1 MTRVLSV
8 NLVISFIYKYEVVDV
23 AYNLRFISSFVKLMC
38 SVFTNI
44 CF

>member
-8 NLVISFIYKYEVVDV
+8 NLVISFIYKYEVEEV
-23 AYNLRFISSFVKLMC
+23 AYYLSFISSFVKLMC
-38 SVFTNI
+38 SGFINI